1 MRSGTAP
8 CGLRYAVRRGGSA
21 VGYCALSLR
30 CGTRDEAGFGNG
42 IAHFAEHT
50 MFRGTARK
58 SASVINNYLDRLG
71 GELNAYTTKE
81 EIVLHATVLKE
92 DLGKAAGLLFELA
105 TEATF
110 PDAEIETER
119 GVVLDEI
126 ISYKDNPAEDVYDK
140 FEGMLFEGHPLGL
153 PILGTTAS
161 VRRIKPEDLRRFA
174 RTFFTPARMAF
185 TVVADI
191 DEKVMEKRVLR
202 LVGKLFG
209 DSDFSARPDG
219 LGRNDKESNCL
230 GRNDKESNGLG
241 RNDKESNCLGRNDK
255 PCHFE
260 RAQRV
265 EKSPWPAPFSK
276 TVDKRNHEV
285 NAVIGNR
292 APSLYEP
299 EDRITAAVLCNILGG
314 PASNSLLNKVLR
326 EKNGWVYGV
335 ECTYTQYA
343 DTGIA
348 AITFG
353 CDKPN
358 LERCLTALDKIL
370 TRIREVPLSERTLKA
385 YKKQLLGQLAISSD
399 NGEAQCLS
407 MGKSL
412 LAWGRIDTAAE
423 MRARIEAVNPAA
435 LQQMAARIFDPET
448 LSRMIYL

>member
-30 CGTRDEAGFGNG
+30 CGTRDEDGFGNG

-58 SASVINNYLDRLG
+58 SASVINSYLDRLG

-92 DLGKAAGLLFELA
+92 DLGKAARLLFELA

-110 PDAEIETER
+110 PDDEIETER

-126 ISYKDNPAEDVYDK
+126 ISYKDNPAEDVYDR
-140 FEGMLFEGHPLGL
+140 FEGMLFEGHPLGQ

-161 VRRIKPEDLRRFA
+161 VKRLKPEDLRRFVK
-174 RTFFTPARMAF
+174 TFFVPERMAF

-191 DEKVMEKRVLR
+191 DEKVMEQRVLR
-202 LVGKLFG
+202 LVDKLFG
-209 DSDFSARPDG
+209 EIPGQAGDDAKNSREFMNTPVIPGSTG
-219 LGRNDKESNCL
+219 NL
-230 GRNDKESNGLG
+230 
-241 RNDKESNCLGRNDK
+241 
-255 PCHFE
+255 
-260 RAQRV
+260 
-265 EKSPWPAPFSK
+265 PFDK

-292 APSLYEP
+292 APSLYDS

-314 PASNSLLNKVLR
+314 PASNSLLNRELR

-348 AITFG
+348 AISFG
-353 CDKPN
+353 CDKSN
-358 LERCLTALDKIL
+358 LERCLTALDRIL
-370 TRIREVPLSERTLKA
+370 GRLRDVPLSDRTLKA

-412 LAWGRIDTAAE
+412 LAWGRIDSSAE
-423 MRARIEAVNPAA
+423 MRTRIDAVTPDGLQAMARR
-435 LQQMAARIFDPET
+435 LFDPAS
-448 LSRMIYL
+448 LSRLIYL

>member
-8 CGLRYAVRRGGSA
+8 CGLRYAVRRSGSA
-21 VGYCALSLR
+21 VGYCALSIR
-30 CGTRDEAGFGNG
+30 CGTRDEAGFPGG
-42 IAHFAEHT
+42 IAHFTEHT
-50 MFRGTARK
+50 IFRGTSRK
-58 SASVINNYLDRLG
+58 SASVIGSYLDRLG

-92 DLGKAAGLLFELA
+92 DLGKAARLLFELA
-105 TEATF
+105 TEPTF
-110 PDAEIETER
+110 PDGEIETER

-126 ISYKDNPAEDVYDK
+126 ISYKDNPVEDIYDK
-140 FEGMLFEGHPLGL
+140 FEGKLFEGHPLGN
-153 PILGTTAS
+153 PILGTSAS
-161 VRRIKPEDLRRFA
+161 VKRITPEDLRRFA
-174 RTFFTPARMAF
+174 RTFFIPARMAF
-185 TVVADI
+185 TVVADL

-202 LVGKLFG
+202 LVEKLFG
-209 DSDFSARPDG
+209 EEIPSPAPPV
-219 LGRNDKESNCL
+219 RNDN
-230 GRNDKESNGLG
+230 
-241 RNDKESNCLGRNDK
+241 
-255 PCHFE
+255 
-260 RAQRV
+260 A
-265 EKSPWPAPFSK
+265 PAPGAAPFNK

-299 EDRITAAVLCNILGG
+299 ADRITAAVLCNILGG

-370 TRIREVPLSERTLKA
+370 ARIREVPFSERTLKA

-412 LAWGRIDTAAE
+412 LAWGRIDTSAE
-423 MRARIEAVNPAA
+423 MRARIEAVTPAA
-435 LQQMAARIFDPET
+435 LQAMARRLFAPET
-448 LSRMIYL
+448 LSRLIYL

>member
-8 CGLRYAVRRGGSA
+8 CGLRYGVRRGGSA

-30 CGTRDEAGFGNG
+30 SGTRDENGFGMG
-42 IAHFAEHT
+42 IAHFVEHT
-50 MFRGTARK
+50 MFRGTRRK
-58 SASVINNYLDRLG
+58 SASVIAGYLDRLG

-92 DLGKAAGLLFELA
+92 DLGKAARLLFELA

-110 PDAEIETER
+110 PDGEIETER

-140 FEGMLFEGHPLGL
+140 FEGMLFEGHPLGR

-161 VRRIKPEDLRRFA
+161 VRKLKPDDLRAFVK
-174 RTFFTPARMAF
+174 TFFTPDRMAF

-191 DEKVMEKRVLR
+191 DEAVMEKRVLK
-202 LVGKLFG
+202 LVEQLFG
-209 DSDFSARPDG
+209 EIPGQTWNDAQPSVSPVIPG
-219 LGRNDKESNCL
+219 LPRNL
-230 GRNDKESNGLG
+230 
-241 RNDKESNCLGRNDK
+241 
-255 PCHFE
+255 
-260 RAQRV
+260 
-265 EKSPWPAPFSK
+265 PFSK

-292 APSLYEP
+292 APSLYEQ

-314 PASNSLLNKVLR
+314 TASNSLLNKELR

-348 AITFG
+348 AISFG

-370 TRIREVPLSERTLKA
+370 ARLRDVPMSERTLKA

-412 LAWGRIDTAAE
+412 LAWGRIDTSSE
-423 MRARIEAVNPAA
+423 MRARIEAATP
-435 LQQMAARIFDPET
+435 
-448 LSRMIYL
+448 